1 MSGCKVRKKQQREI
15 IHGMCLIHHSL
26 EAISPVTCLT
36 QEVHYFILGELGRIA
51 VFLDWLVKA
60 AQSRWATIHGRS

>member
-1 MSGCKVRKKQQREI
+1 
-15 IHGMCLIHHSL
+15 MCLIHHSL